1 MSAQHSRFFGP
12 QAINRPAGLFPKR
25 IDYTTPILNR
35 IEQLPPRSGL
45 AALPKPNALHNRR
58 LDLEQPVYPALELA
72 KKSDVE
78 VCTTT
83 IRVQQLRDLVNPL
96 EQDSSSLAILQS
108 TLRVSGAFT
117 DDEEISNSSANQMT
131 EVRHYHGEF
140 CTASM
145 RTNHSIVELE
155 DGLQMRNRCPRCRFI
170 EQGLAAGAEAQRT
183 SRPDPIEV
191 RPVSRSTQDANLAKW
206 PAQSIQDNL
215 ERGRRPRGRAWGQ
228 RNGVPSGHYRV
239 NHFQ

>member
-1 MSAQHSRFFGP
+1 MSKQHSRFFGP
-12 QAINRPAGLFPKR
+12 QAVDLEDDVPPKR
-25 IDYTTPILNR
+25 IDYTTPIFKR
-35 IEQLPPRSGL
+35 IEQLPPRSRPVTL
-45 AALPKPNALHNRR
+45 AKPNALHTRR
-58 LDLEQPVYPALELA
+58 LDLEHSVYPALELA
-72 KKSDVE
+72 KKSDVA

-96 EQDSSSLAILQS
+96 EQDYSSLAILKS

-117 DDEEISNSSANQMT
+117 DDEEVSNSSANQMT

-145 RTNHSIVELE
+145 RTNHGTVELE
-155 DGLQMRNRCPRCRFI
+155 DGLQMRNRCPRCRCI
-170 EQGLAAGAEAQRT
+170 EQGLAAGAKAQRT

-215 ERGRRPRGRAWGQ
+215 ERGRRPRGRAWGR

-239 NHFQ
+239 NRFQ